1 MLAKSRAWVL
11 ARSAS
16 VRHGGEV
23 GRFLLL
29 AFGISWGVWVPMA
42 LHGVIVRPGTLP
54 THFVGL
60 VGPWIA
66 AGLVVPKA
74 ARRDWL
80 RRLIRLPV
88 GWRGWGL
95 ALAPFFLIAGVLAGA
110 ALFGRPVD
118 GGALRRFSGLPV
130 LSLPLLFA
138 IVLVVNGYGEEA
150 GWRGYLLP
158 RLQARYGAIGGVLVQ
173 TAIWIVWHAPL
184 FWIVA
189 TYRGMGPAMLV
200 FGFGLG
206 LVLGGFV
213 LAQVSAASRGSV
225 LAAALWHTGYNFGT
239 ATEGGALLQ
248 AGLSAIVMTWGA
260 ALLLWAIASPAGRRA
275 ITVPDFDKR
284 RAAP

>member
-1 MLAKSRAWVL
+1 MRRSSGDIVL
-11 ARSAS
+11 F
-16 VRHGGEV
+16 V
-23 GRFLLL
+23 LL
-29 AFGISWGVWVPMA
+29 AFGFSWTIWIPMA
-42 LHGVIVRPGTLP
+42 LLGLVVRPGTLP
-54 THFVGL
+54 THFAGL
-60 VGPWIA
+60 LGPWV
-66 AGLVVPKA
+66 AGTVCVLASGSKA
-74 ARRDWL
+74 ARAAWL
-80 RRLIRLPV
+80 RRLIRLPE
-88 GWRGWGL
+88 GWWGWTL
-95 ALAPFFLIAGVLAGA
+95 ALAPFLLIAA
-110 ALFGRPVD
+110 AFSAATWIGHPFD
-118 GGALRRFSGLPV
+118 WTALLRFSGLPV
-130 LSLPLLFA
+130 LPPLALFA

-150 GWRGYLLP
+150 GWRGTLLP

-173 TAIWIVWHAPL
+173 AAIWIVWHIPL

-248 AGLSAIVMTWGA
+248 AGLSAIVMMWGA
-260 ALLLWAIASPAGRRA
+260 ALLLWALASPAGRRA

-284 RAAP
+284 RAGP

>member
-1 MLAKSRAWVL
+1 VR
-11 ARSAS
+11 RSS
-16 VRHGGEV
+16 SEIRL
-23 GRFLLL
+23 FLLL
-29 AFGISWGVWVPMA
+29 AFGFSWTIWIPMA
-42 LHGVIVRPGTLP
+42 LLGVVVRPGMLP
-54 THFVGL
+54 THFGGL
-60 VGPWIA
+60 LGPWVA
-66 AGLVVPKA
+66 ASICVVASAPKA
-74 ARRDWL
+74 ARAAWL
-80 RRLIRLPV
+80 HRLIRLPQ
-88 GWRGWGL
+88 GWWGWIL
-95 ALAPFFLIAGVLAGA
+95 ALTPFLLIIAFFVA
-110 ALFGRPVD
+110 AAWTGHPID
-118 GGALRRFSGLPV
+118 ASALLRFSGLPV
-130 LSLPLLFA
+130 LSPLALFA

-173 TAIWIVWHAPL
+173 AAIWIVWHIPL

-225 LAAALWHTGYNFGT
+225 MAAALWHSGYNFGT
-239 ATEGGALLQ
+239 ATEGAALLQ

-260 ALLLWAIASPAGRRA
+260 ALLLWALASLAGRRA

-284 RAAP
+284 RAGP

>member
-1 MLAKSRAWVL
+1 MR
-11 ARSAS
+11 RPAS
-16 VRHGGEV
+16 DIGL
-23 GRFLLL
+23 FLLL
-29 AFGISWGVWVPMA
+29 AFGFSWTIWIPMA
-42 LHGVIVRPGTLP
+42 LLGVVVRPGMLP
-54 THFVGL
+54 THFGGL
-60 VGPWIA
+60 LGPWV
-66 AGLVVPKA
+66 AGSMCVVASAPKA
-74 ARRDWL
+74 ARAAWL
-80 RRLIRLPV
+80 RRLICLPL
-88 GWRGWGL
+88 GWRGWML
-95 ALAPFFLIAGVLAGA
+95 ALVPFLLIAALLVA
-110 ALFGRPVD
+110 AMGLGHPID
-118 GGALRRFSGLPV
+118 ASALQRFSGLP
-130 LSLPLLFA
+130 LLPPLALFA

-158 RLQARYGAIGGVLVQ
+158 RLQARYGAVGGVLVQ
-173 TAIWIVWHAPL
+173 AAIWIVWHAPL

-225 LAAALWHTGYNFGT
+225 LAAALWHSGYNFGT

-260 ALLLWAIASPAGRRA
+260 ALLLWALASPAGRRA

-284 RAAP
+284 RAGP

>member
-1 MLAKSRAWVL
+1 VR
-11 ARSAS
+11 RSS
-16 VRHGGEV
+16 SEIRL
-23 GRFLLL
+23 FLLL
-29 AFGISWGVWVPMA
+29 AFGFSWTIWIPMA
-42 LHGVIVRPGTLP
+42 LLGVVVRPGMLP
-54 THFVGL
+54 THFGGL
-60 VGPWIA
+60 LGPWV
-66 AGLVVPKA
+66 AGSVCVLASAPKA
-74 ARRDWL
+74 ERGAWL
-80 RRLIRLPV
+80 GRLIRLPQ
-88 GWRGWGL
+88 GWWGWIL
-95 ALAPFFLIAGVLAGA
+95 ALMPFLLIAVLLVA
-110 ALFGRPVD
+110 AIGLGHPID
-118 GGALRRFSGLPV
+118 TSALLRFSGLPV
-130 LSLPLLFA
+130 LSPLALFA

-173 TAIWIVWHAPL
+173 AAIWIVWHIPL

-225 LAAALWHTGYNFGT
+225 MAAALWHSGYNFGT

-260 ALLLWAIASPAGRRA
+260 ALLLWALASPAGRRA

-284 RAAP
+284 RAGP